1 MLMELKSRQLFHT
14 TYKLFVASV
23 ALQETGTI
31 LLSISYLK
39 YASDGMGFP
48 RIHTFGRM
56 LESSSETVY
65 LLLLLLLAKG
75 FTVTRGRLRLASSV
89 KLTIFMCV
97 YVVTY
102 STLFIYEQSFFD
114 PGKVLYLYESPAGYG
129 LMFLR
134 LIAWGMFVYSIVFT
148 LKHYPEKAKFYYVF
162 NIVGTLWF
170 MAGPIFISIATNHI
184 DKWVGVLEVVRGDA
198 EPSGDFN
205 HHMYAPERTRAA
217 PIYRRPTLGEW
228 VTDVPIEL
236 FSVSRNIATPTT
248 VRIISMRVQSGIPV
262 KKTLHKGVVSTKQ
275 TPKNA
280 QGMEGG
286 QPLTSVVWVE
296 CREARYACNVPLTVD
311 HTFADKLAQSRNVV
325 TWRALSQ
332 SQDFCLFG
340 ASCSDEVQLISTS
353 SALPEML
360 GQENQSNLRTNHH
373 KLVRMRSTSRS

>member
-1 MLMELKSRQLFHT
+1 MDINVKS
-14 TYKLFVASV
+14 
-23 ALQETGTI
+23 
-31 LLSISYLK
+31 
-39 YASDGMGFP
+39 
-48 RIHTFGRM
+48 RM
-56 LESSSETVY
+56 LESSSETLY

-102 STLFIYEQSFFD
+102 TTLFIYEQAFFD
-114 PGKVLYLYESPAGYG
+114 QGKVLYLYESPAGYG

-184 DKWVGVLEVVRGDA
+184 DKWVRESVVCGVLHFMALCGHVLFLIFPYHVRTTQVGVLEVVRGDA

-236 FSVSRNIATPTT
+236 FSVSRSVAAPTT
-248 VRIISMRVQSGIPV
+248 VRIISMRVQRSPT
-262 KKTLHKGVVSTKQ
+262 TLRPRRQLNFHGVVSRSELSRPSKHFTD
-275 TPKNA
+275 A
-280 QGMEGG
+280 E
-286 QPLTSVVWVE
+286 PLDGALDKE
-296 CREARYACNVPLTVD
+296 CMIVYRDR
-311 HTFADKLAQSRNVV
+311 
-325 TWRALSQ
+325 LS
-332 SQDFCLFG
+332 
-340 ASCSDEVQLISTS
+340 
-353 SALPEML
+353 
-360 GQENQSNLRTNHH
+360 
-373 KLVRMRSTSRS
+373 

>member
-1 MLMELKSRQLFHT
+1 MSLLASGRYWSSRWLLLFHVVVELKSRQLFHT

-184 DKWVGVLEVVRGDA
+184 DKWVRESVVCGVLHFMALCGHVLFLVGVLEVVRGDA

-248 VRIISMRVQSGIPV
+248 AVPRTIDLSATSDVRQVTSLYEDHNGPRTAEHKDIFQVPSAPV
-262 KKTLHKGVVSTKQ
+262 FEEQ
-275 TPKNA
+275 THRP
-280 QGMEGG
+280 
-286 QPLTSVVWVE
+286 P
-296 CREARYACNVPLTVD
+296 
-311 HTFADKLAQSRNVV
+311 
-325 TWRALSQ
+325 
-332 SQDFCLFG
+332 
-340 ASCSDEVQLISTS
+340 
-353 SALPEML
+353 
-360 GQENQSNLRTNHH
+360 
-373 KLVRMRSTSRS
+373 